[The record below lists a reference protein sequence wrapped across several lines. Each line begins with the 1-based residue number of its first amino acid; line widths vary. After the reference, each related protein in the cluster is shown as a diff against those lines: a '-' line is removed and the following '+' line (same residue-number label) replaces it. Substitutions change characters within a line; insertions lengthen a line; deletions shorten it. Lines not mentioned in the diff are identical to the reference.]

1 MKRRSVVKYA
11 AVAAALSL
19 GLTACG
25 GSGSSDA
32 GCGIETVTSSST
44 CSGPSEAAE

>member
-1 MKRRSVVKYA
+1 MWLDSDVSPEQQGVVMKRRSVVKYA

-25 GSGSSDA
+25 GSGSNDA
-32 GCGIETVTSSST
+32 KE
-44 CSGPSEAAE
+44 